1 MRLGAGDE
9 IAGRETGMAKAEE
22 VHRPRISA
30 AGSSR
35 KISPDNL
42 YMSNNVRLSE
52 KHL

>member
-1 MRLGAGDE
+1 MRLGAGDG
-9 IAGRETGMAKAEE
+9 IAEREAGMAKAEE

-35 KISPDNL
+35 KSHPDNL
-42 YMSNNVRLSE
+42 YISNNVCLSE